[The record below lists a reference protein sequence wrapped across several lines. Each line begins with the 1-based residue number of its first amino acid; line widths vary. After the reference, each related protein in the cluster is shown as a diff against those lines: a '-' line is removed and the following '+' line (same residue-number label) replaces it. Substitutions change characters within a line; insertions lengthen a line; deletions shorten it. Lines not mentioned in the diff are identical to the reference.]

1 LNGVK
6 NLKEEVGYEAF
17 RLSLRGK
24 IMSVRFRGF
33 QAVDTDGLL
42 RLWDQARSSGFEPVY
57 SLAEVLASC
66 DKDHAIVALDGDSLV
81 GAAVGRVA
89 HEQGWV
95 VLLVVAESHQ
105 SKGVGGRLLS
115 ELEADM
121 AAGGITKLSMLVSD
135 DGRSGVLEKSGF
147 RQLKHLNYF
156 EREVSVGEREREILT
171 NLGGRVLARDLWS
184 GIAGMTHEKEML
196 ERRLVLPLSDPGLAE
211 AFGVEAPK
219 AIVLFGPPGTGKT
232 TFAKAVASRL
242 DWPFV
247 EVFPSRLA
255 GDPNGV
261 AGGLRET
268 FNRIDEL
275 EHVVVFI
282 DEVEEIAS
290 KRKGDPPSPTQG
302 VTNELL
308 KLIPTFRE
316 RPGRLLVCATNY
328 IRALDDAFLRHG
340 RFDYVMPIGLPD
352 AEARHSIWNRYIPA
366 AARASVHINLLVE
379 RTVGFSPADIEY
391 AARKASQRALEQA
404 VFETD
409 KKAKPTSTTATEHY
423 VWAIADTRRTVSDDV
438 IAEFEQDIEGIA
450 RL

>member
-1 LNGVK
+1 
-6 NLKEEVGYEAF
+6 
-17 RLSLRGK
+17 
-24 IMSVRFRGF
+24 MSVRFRNF

-42 RLWDQARSSGFEPVY
+42 KLWDQARDSGFEPVY
-57 SLAEVLASC
+57 SLAEILASC
-66 DKDHAIVALDGDSLV
+66 DKDYAIVAHEGDEFI

-95 VLLVVAESHQ
+95 VLLVVAENHQ
-105 SKGVGGRLLS
+105 AKGIGRRLLS

-121 AAGGITKLSMLVSD
+121 ASGGISKLSMLVSD
-135 DGRSGVLEKSGF
+135 SGRSGVLEKSGF
-147 RQLKHLNYF
+147 QQLKHLNYF
-156 EREVSVGEREREILT
+156 EREVSIGEREREILT
-171 NLGGRVLARDLWS
+171 HLGGRVLARDLWS
-184 GIAGMTHEKEML
+184 GIAGMTPEKEML
-196 ERRLVLPLSDPGLAE
+196 ERRLVLPLSDPKLAE

-255 GDPNGV
+255 GDPSGV

-308 KLIPTFRE
+308 KLIPAFRE

-352 AEARHSIWNRYIPA
+352 GEARSSIWSRYIPPSA
-366 AARASVHINLLVE
+366 HGSIDLALLVD
-379 RTVGFSPADIEY
+379 RTSGFSPADIEY

-409 KKAKPTSTTATEHY
+409 SATKSTSTTATEHY
-423 VWAIADTRRTVSDDV
+423 LWAIDNTRRTVSDDV
-438 IAEFEQDIEGIA
+438 IVEFEQDIESIA